1 MNAKLLAI
9 ANEAA
14 ENLKD
19 LVRNHEEKILE
30 AWNAAEQEAQDNE
43 TKPKFRLALA
53 ITLDLDADTMETALS
68 FGIRYKASRD
78 QQIPDPAQTN
88 LPLDN
93 SNDLAG
99 EPKFTSVTIGPTEA
113 AMLSK
118 AARKLAGK

>member
-1 MNAKLLAI
+1 MSQNAKLASI

-43 TKPKFRLALA
+43 TKPKFRMSLA
-53 ITLDLDADTMETALS
+53 ITLDLDRDNMETALS

-78 QQIPDPAQTN
+78 QTIPDPEQIK
-88 LPLDN
+88 LPIGDN
-93 SNDLAG
+93 
-99 EPKFTSVTIGPTEA
+99 
-113 AMLSK
+113 
-118 AARKLAGK
+118 